1 MATVVS
7 CSLSKKLSGY
17 FSRLK
22 RQISSRFTTTY
33 LSTATHS
40 HIQSSL
46 SSQVVTRTAA
56 GRGKHANTLRRSS
69 SPLSQPS
76 PSSLILTNCNMM
88 SKSVSRV
95 MHSSSLSSLS
105 NHYKSYIAVTSHY
118 YNRKYCTNVFGAV
131 TSYVF
136 GKASLPYLQLKS
148 GVHSSQTRAYAAQKI
163 EHYKCKRGV
172 SSLHFLVTMSCCMQ
186 CKKTFT
192 ISEVYLVLLTL
203 CRNTVSVG
211 RSILWHPV
219 LVYRH
224 TCVCTSTSICSGC
237 KSWLC
242 CITCNNI
249 NTIHVTIHFASHLA

>member
-33 LSTATHS
+33 LSTATH
-40 HIQSSL
+40 IQSSL
-46 SSQVVTRTAA
+46 SSQVVTPTAA
-56 GRGKHANTLRRSS
+56 GRGKHANTPRRSS

-76 PSSLILTNCNMM
+76 PSSLILTNCNM

-95 MHSSSLSSLS
+95 MHSSSLSI
-105 NHYKSYIAVTSHY
+105 HYDSYIAVTSY
-118 YNRKYCTNVFGAV
+118 YNRKFFTNVFGGV

-163 EHYKCKRGV
+163 EHYKSKRGV
-172 SSLHFLVTMSCCMQ
+172 SSLPFLFTMSCCKQ
-186 CKKTFT
+186 CKKIYNFRSLFSTR
-192 ISEVYLVLLTL
+192 VLLTL
-203 CRNTVSVG
+203 CLNTVSVG
-211 RSILWHPV
+211 RSILWQF
-219 LVYRH
+219 
-224 TCVCTSTSICSGC
+224 
-237 KSWLC
+237 WFAD
-242 CITCNNI
+242 
-249 NTIHVTIHFASHLA
+249 IHVYVQVQVYVQAVNLGFVASPVIILTRYM

>member
-33 LSTATHS
+33 LSTATH
-40 HIQSSL
+40 IQSGL
-46 SSQVVTRTAA
+46 SSQVVTPAAA
-56 GRGKHANTLRRSS
+56 GRGRHANTLRRSS

-76 PSSLILTNCNMM
+76 PSSLILTNCNM

-95 MHSSSLSSLS
+95 MHSSSLS
-105 NHYKSYIAVTSHY
+105 NHYKSYNIAVTSHY
-118 YNRKYCTNVFGAV
+118 YNRNYCTNVFGAV

-148 GVHSSQTRAYAAQKI
+148 GVHSSQARAYAAQKI

-172 SSLHFLVTMSCCMQ
+172 SSLPFLVTTSCCMQ
-186 CKKTFT
+186 CKKKLYNF
-192 ISEVYLVLLTL
+192 
-203 CRNTVSVG
+203 
-211 RSILWHPV
+211 RSLF
-219 LVYRH
+219 
-224 TCVCTSTSICSGC
+224 SITHA
-237 KSWLC
+237 LP
-242 CITCNNI
+242 
-249 NTIHVTIHFASHLA
+249 

>member
-33 LSTATHS
+33 LSTATH
-40 HIQSSL
+40 IQSSL
-46 SSQVVTRTAA
+46 SSQVETPTAA
-56 GRGKHANTLRRSS
+56 GRGKHATTLRRSS

-76 PSSLILTNCNMM
+76 LSSLILTNCNIM

-95 MHSSSLSSLS
+95 MHSSSLS
-105 NHYKSYIAVTSHY
+105 NHYKSYIAVTSY
-118 YNRKYCTNVFGAV
+118 YCNRKYCTNVFGAV

-172 SSLHFLVTMSCCMQ
+172 SSLPFLVTTSCCMQ
-186 CKKTFT
+186 CKKKLYNF
-192 ISEVYLVLLTL
+192 
-203 CRNTVSVG
+203 
-211 RSILWHPV
+211 RSLF
-219 LVYRH
+219 
-224 TCVCTSTSICSGC
+224 SITHA
-237 KSWLC
+237 LP
-242 CITCNNI
+242 
-249 NTIHVTIHFASHLA
+249 